1 MKMSKYIKRQRKIAG
16 LTQEQLAEKM
26 DVTPQAVQNWESGR
40 TRIDW
45 GKLST
50 LSEILNVPRERIV
63 NELLIEEDNE
73 NKNLDNWPAFLFDD
87 ETNKIIDTLHLN
99 LAQQDL
105 FGLLYI
111 YDSEYVKKEYLDYN
125 TLEDDL
131 KKIPYG
137 FIDKVGSVQFMNQA
151 DGLHQVVKYV
161 KADFLMRVLKLNPEV
176 EFNIKRLSKNLI
188 CDFIDNGYKEV
199 DDTDSFDERY
209 EGDDAIYFR
218 ISMEKARIM
227 LPLLKKYGAVHIT
240 DDRWSNPIREDIPD
254 EILAGI
260 LEMCHFDPEL
270 FKRGYYKNTYNISSV
285 TYGLDEITEY
295 YEDKNKRWLWEI
307 NEKGEK
313 LLEWFQGG

>member
-1 MKMSKYIKRQRKIAG
+1 MSKYIKRQREIAG
-16 LTQEQLAEKM
+16 LTQEKLAEKM
-26 DVTPQAVQNWESGR
+26 GVTPQAVQNWESGR

-50 LSEILNVPRERIV
+50 LSEVLNVPREIIV

-73 NKNLDNWPAFLFDD
+73 NKNLDNWPSFLFDD

-111 YDSEYVKKEYLDYN
+111 YDSEYVKKKILDFY

-137 FIDKVGSVQFMNQA
+137 FIDKVGSIQFMNQA

-188 CDFIDNGYKEV
+188 CEFVDSGYKEV
-199 DDTDSFDERY
+199 DDTDSFDERF
-209 EGDDAIYFR
+209 EGDDAFYLR
-218 ISMEKARIM
+218 ISMRKARIM
-227 LPLLKKYGAVHIT
+227 LPLLKKYGPVHIT
-240 DDRWSNPIREDIPD
+240 DDRWANPIREDIPED
-254 EILAGI
+254 VLAGI
-260 LEMCHFDPEL
+260 LEMCCFKSDL
-270 FKRGYYKNTYNISSV
+270 FKDGYYKDTYNITSV
-285 TYGLDEITEY
+285 RHGLEEITDY
-295 YEDKNKRWLWEI
+295 YEDKEKKWLWKI

-313 LLEWFQGG
+313 LLEWFQDG

>member
-1 MKMSKYIKRQRKIAG
+1 MSKYIKRQREIAG
-16 LTQEQLAEKM
+16 LTQEKLAEKM
-26 DVTPQAVQNWESGR
+26 GVTPQAVQNWESGR

-45 GKLST
+45 GKLTT
-50 LSEILNVPRERIV
+50 LSEVLNVPREKIV

-73 NKNLDNWPAFLFDD
+73 NKNLDNWPSFLFDD

-111 YDSEYVKKEYLDYN
+111 YDSEYVKKKYLDFY

-137 FIDKVGSVQFMNQA
+137 FIDKVGSIQFMNQA
-151 DGLHQVVKYV
+151 DGLHQVIKYV

-188 CDFIDNGYKEV
+188 CEFIDSGYKEV
-199 DDTDSFDERY
+199 DDTDSFDERF
-209 EGDDAIYFR
+209 EGDDALYLR
-218 ISMEKARIM
+218 VSMRKARII
-227 LPLLKKYGAVHIT
+227 LPLLKKNGPVHVT
-240 DDRWSNPIREDIPD
+240 DDRWANPIREDIPRD
-254 EILAGI
+254 VLAGI
-260 LEMCHFDPEL
+260 LEMCCFKPDL
-270 FKRGYYKNTYNISSV
+270 FKDGYYKEKYNIASV
-285 TYGLDEITEY
+285 RHGLEEITDY
-295 YEDKNKRWLWEI
+295 YEGKDRKWLWKI